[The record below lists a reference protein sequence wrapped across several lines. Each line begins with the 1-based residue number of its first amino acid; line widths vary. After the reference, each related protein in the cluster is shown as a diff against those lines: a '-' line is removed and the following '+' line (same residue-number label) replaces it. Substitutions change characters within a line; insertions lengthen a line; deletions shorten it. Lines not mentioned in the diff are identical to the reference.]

1 MIKNLTEGNPLKLI
15 LQFSIPLI
23 LGNLFQQ
30 TYNMVDTAI
39 VGKTLGAN
47 ALGSV
52 GASSSIQF
60 LVLGFCMGIS
70 LGFGIP
76 IAREFGAGNLSK
88 MRSYIFNGIILC
100 AIIAI
105 STTVLCVFF
114 CDDILKLL
122 QTPDI
127 LFSDANSYLS
137 IIFIGISCNI
147 LYNFTSSIL
156 RAVGNSKTP
165 FYFLVFSSILNVL
178 LDFYCILVL
187 HWGVAG
193 AAIATVFSQGLSGIL
208 CIILIKK
215 KYEILQLQTENK
227 HLDKELCINLL
238 AMGLPMGF
246 QFSITAIGSMFIQ
259 SSNNALGA
267 IYTSGFA
274 AATKIKQF
282 FLNMLDSLAVG
293 ISTYVSQNLGAKK
306 FDRIIIGLK
315 QGTCVGIIL
324 AIIIGIILNLFGI
337 QLSCLF
343 LPPDDEQVL
352 LISYQFLRTIG
363 WFFFV
368 LATLMIVRMSLQ
380 GLGFAKRAVITGF
393 LEMLARMII
402 SIFFVPIFGYTAVC
416 FADPI
421 PWIIGAIY
429 VLIMFK
435 ICFDKVSS
443 SSKSSII

>member
-1 MIKNLTEGNPLKLI
+1 MVKNLTNGNPLKLI

-47 ALGSV
+47 ALGSI
-52 GASSSIQF
+52 GASSSVQF

-76 IAREFGAGNLSK
+76 IAKEFGANNLPK
-88 MRSYIFNGIILC
+88 MRSYIFNG
-100 AIIAI
+100 
-105 STTVLCVFF
+105 TVLCTIISILTTIFCVFF
-114 CDDILKLL
+114 CDDILILL
-122 QTPDI
+122 KTPEI

-147 LYNFTSSIL
+147 LYNFTASIL

-165 FYFLVFSSILNVL
+165 FYFLVFSSILNVV
-178 LDFYCILVL
+178 LDFYCILNL
-187 HWGVAG
+187 KWGVAG
-193 AAIATVFSQGLSGIL
+193 AAIATIFSQGLSGIL
-208 CIILIKK
+208 CVLLIIKK
-215 KYEILQLQTENK
+215 YDILKLQKENR
-227 HLDKELCINLL
+227 HIDKELLADLL
-238 AMGLPMGF
+238 SMGLPMGF

-282 FLNMLDSLAVG
+282 FMNMLDSLAVG

-306 FDRIIIGLK
+306 YDRIIIGLK
-315 QGTCVGIIL
+315 QGTLVGIL
-324 AIIIGIILNLFGI
+324 FAIVVGIILNLFGI

-343 LPPDDEQVL
+343 LPSDNKEVL
-352 LISYQFLRTIG
+352 NISYQFLRTIG

-380 GLGFAKRAVITGF
+380 GLGFAKKAVVTGV
-393 LEMLARMII
+393 LEMIARMVI
-402 SIFFVPIFGYTAVC
+402 SIFFVPLYGYTAVC
-416 FADPI
+416 FADPV
-421 PWIIGAIY
+421 PWIVGVIY
-429 VLIMFK
+429 VIIMFK
-435 ICFDKVSS
+435 ICFNKVSS
-443 SSKSSII
+443 NSSANII

>member
-1 MIKNLTEGNPLKLI
+1 MVKSLTSGNPLKLI

-23 LGNLFQQ
+23 LGSLFQQ
-30 TYNMVDTAI
+30 TYNMVDAAI

-76 IAREFGAGNLSK
+76 IAREFGAENFER
-88 MRSYIFNGIILC
+88 MRSYIYNASILC
-100 AIIAI
+100 VVFSVLLTA
-105 STTVLCVFF
+105 LCVFF

-122 QTPDI
+122 KTPDI
-127 LFSDANSYLS
+127 LFADANNYLV
-137 IIFIGISCNI
+137 IIFFGISCNI
-147 LYNFTSSIL
+147 FYNFNSSML

-165 FYFLVFSSILNVL
+165 FYFLVFSSILNVI
-178 LDFYCILVL
+178 LDFFCILVL

-193 AAIATVFSQGLSGIL
+193 AAIATVFSQGLSAVL
-208 CIILIKK
+208 CKFVIMR
-215 KYEILQLQTENK
+215 KYEILTTREENK
-227 HLDKELCINLL
+227 KIDQELCIDLL
-238 AMGLPMGF
+238 SMALPMGF

-282 FLNMLDSLAVG
+282 FMSIFDSLAVG
-293 ISTYVSQNLGAKK
+293 ISTFVSQNLGAKK
-306 FDRIIIGLK
+306 FDRIKIGLT
-315 QGTCVGIIL
+315 QGTIVGISFAIFVGIIL
-324 AIIIGIILNLFGI
+324 NVFGI
-337 QLSCLF
+337 QLSCIF
-343 LPPDDEQVL
+343 LPVDDTVVL
-352 LISYQFLRTIG
+352 NISYQFLRTIG
-363 WFFFV
+363 CFFFV

-380 GLGFAKRAVITGF
+380 GLGFANRAVVVGI
-393 LEMLARMII
+393 LEMIARIVI
-402 SIFFVPIFGYTAVC
+402 SIFFVPKYGYTAVC

-421 PWIIGAIY
+421 PWIVGVIY
-429 VLIMFK
+429 VIIMFK
-435 ICFDKVSS
+435 ICYKKAVNAEQ
-443 SSKSSII
+443 ITA